1 MPAHRVRIVVGVTL
15 LAACATP
22 QIGRS
27 GGGVVAAPAAPAEV
41 ASEPCL
47 LSTGDVTTHPRTI
60 TIGLTEPVDPRHAP
74 LARNDAERIVFR
86 HLYETPVRV
95 DCQGNVLPELTEKW
109 VRDDD
114 GRRWTFRL
122 RDGAHYWDGAPVTAQ
137 DVVYGKGGVGY
148 TLGALDPRVV
158 TVALAKPRDD
168 VPAVL
173 GDATLAVAKAAPDSS
188 WPIGTGHYWA
198 TSGTTTPQEIRAHSE
213 HGDTLVFRLAA
224 PAPPAPRAPRAP
236 PASGDARDL
245 LDAGVDLLVTRDR
258 ALRDYAATL
267 PNLAI
272 VALPWDRTYVFVTAE
287 ASGSRFDGLEQAVR
301 AEARRAEGGF
311 WWLDLRACGVA
322 SGQGISPP
330 LLPPVT
336 ATPRRILYAR
346 SDPTA
351 RELAGRLAALTHA
364 ATAARA
370 PDDLSAAVAGGKEWG
385 YVVAL
390 PRITTDPCRAAKD
403 LLPSWAATITA
414 LVDTRATAIAR
425 RGVARWTVDLD
436 GTAHLAPSP

>member
-1 MPAHRVRIVVGVTL
+1 VYRYFMPAHRVHIVIGLSL

-22 QIGRS
+22 PIGRS
-27 GGGVVAAPAAPAEV
+27 GGGVGAAPAEA

-47 LSTGDVTTHPRTI
+47 LSTGDVTTRPATL

-74 LARNDAERIVFR
+74 IARNDAERIVFR

-95 DCQGNVLPELTEKW
+95 DCQGNVLPELAEKW
-109 VRDDD
+109 LRDDD
-114 GRRWTFRL
+114 GRRWTIRL

-168 VPAVL
+168 VPTVL
-173 GDATLAVAKAAPDSS
+173 GDAALAVAKAAPDSS
-188 WPIGTGHYWA
+188 WPIGTGRYWA
-198 TSGTTTPQEIRAHSE
+198 TSATTTPQGIRARSE
-213 HGDTLVFRLAA
+213 RGDTLVFRLA
-224 PAPPAPRAPRAP
+224 
-236 PASGDARDL
+236 ASGDARDL

-287 ASGSRFDGLEQAVR
+287 ARGTRFDGLEQAVR

-322 SGQGISPP
+322 SGQGRHGAASHSVRPQRP
-330 LLPPVT
+330 DG
-336 ATPRRILYAR
+336 ARARR
-346 SDPTA
+346 P
-351 RELAGRLAALTHA
+351 AGRAHA
-364 ATAARA
+364 
-370 PDDLSAAVAGGKEWG
+370 
-385 YVVAL
+385 
-390 PRITTDPCRAAKD
+390 
-403 LLPSWAATITA
+403 
-414 LVDTRATAIAR
+414 
-425 RGVARWTVDLD
+425 RGDSSSGA
-436 GTAHLAPSP
+436 